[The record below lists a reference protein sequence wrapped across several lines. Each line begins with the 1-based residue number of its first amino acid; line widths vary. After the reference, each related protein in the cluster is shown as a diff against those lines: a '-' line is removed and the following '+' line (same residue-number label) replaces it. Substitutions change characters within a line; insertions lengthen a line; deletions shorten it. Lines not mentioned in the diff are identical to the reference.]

1 MEPVTGIT
9 TLTRSLAP
17 AEYRVPGHPYRR
29 AGAESGWPLVVRED
43 LAAARPRRA
52 ANRSPLTAFAQ
63 LTDLHIIDAAS
74 PAHPTFLRQYPGEF
88 GGADLANGFRTQD
101 TLSVHVLDAM
111 VRRVNALA
119 SGPVTGHPLD
129 FAISTGDGA
138 DDRGTHELAAVL
150 AVLNGGRTGFNATGG
165 DYVGLQDNTTSVPDA
180 VYGAFWH
187 PDPAPGGF
195 AEDSW
200 KQTWGY
206 PTLPGLLTAASR
218 PIDTPGLAIPWY
230 TGFGNHDIVDAS
242 TLPTMSGPAMLLD
255 LLSTGDQLPY
265 GLPAGMSLED
275 FFGTLLK
282 VTSEQEVRAL
292 IAQMPMRNVP
302 ASDERRPFSRQEFIR
317 AHLESQSRHSVAG
330 HGLTQANLDD
340 DTAYYQFELT
350 PRITGIMLDTTNPYG
365 GPDGSLDPA
374 QVGWLEVRLIA
385 AHARYLDPNGAWI
398 DTNHEDRL
406 VVLFSHHNSR
416 TLDNLGKAPGATSSD
431 RMASIAFLAMLQR
444 FPNVILWVNG
454 HSHQNRV
461 WAHPDPSGRS
471 GGFWEVNTAAHIDYP
486 QQARTLEIADNAD
499 GTLSIVGVL
508 LDHSDSIAIDA
519 QEDYSRAQL
528 AALSWKLA
536 MNDPALDRSL
546 RLGAPEG
553 RNVELV
559 IANPLVR

>member
-1 MEPVTGIT
+1 MRP
-9 TLTRSLAP
+9 RSIGFQAIPIAALAP
-17 AEYRVPGHPYRR
+17 NPAGHLSSARIWPPPGRR
-29 AGAESGWPLVVRED
+29 Q
-43 LAAARPRRA
+43 AAARPRRA

-101 TLSVHVLDAM
+101 TLSAHVLDAM
-111 VRRVNALA
+111 VRRRVNALA

-230 TGFGNHDIVDAS
+230 TGFGNHDIVDAG

-255 LLSTGDQLPY
+255 LLSTGDQLLY
-265 GLPAGMSLED
+265 GLPAGMSLAD
-275 FFGTLLK
+275 FFGALLK
-282 VTSEQEVRAL
+282 ATSEQQVRAL

-340 DTAYYQFELT
+340 DTAYYQFEPT

-365 GPDGSLDPA
+365 GPDGS
-374 QVGWLEVRLIA
+374 
-385 AHARYLDPNGAWI
+385 
-398 DTNHEDRL
+398 
-406 VVLFSHHNSR
+406 
-416 TLDNLGKAPGATSSD
+416 LDNLGKAPGATSSD

-499 GTLSIVGVL
+499 GTLSIFGVL
-508 LDHSDSIAIDA
+508 LDHSDPIAIDA

-528 AALSWKLA
+528 AALSWELA

-546 RLGAPEG
+546 RLGAPED